1 MFKAFRLALG
11 LKSATDAQLQSIG
24 RQGYA
29 RLQALAAAKVGMVT
43 QFDGGAVNVFNTLT
57 NRQLRYDCGFQ
68 HVTEWHELL
77 ERNHDLTLPPRL
89 HSYEDM
95 PRNYRLEGWRVAY
108 PPTCNVKYIDFQYG
122 AVVDLGAI
130 TA

>member
-11 LKSATDAQLQSIG
+11 LKQATDAQLQSIG
-24 RQGYA
+24 RQAYT
-29 RLQALAAAKVGMVT
+29 RLQAIAAKKTGKRCR
-43 QFDGGAVNVFNTLT
+43 FDGGDIVMYPPEGLT
-57 NRQLRYDCGFQ
+57 QRYPCGF
-68 HVTEWHELL
+68 VYEDDWLMLL
-77 ERNHDLTLPPRL
+77 DLNQSVAIPETL
-89 HSYEDM
+89 HSYADE
-95 PRNYRLEGWRVAY
+95 PNHYRFEGFRFAY